1 MRTSC
6 PRSLVLIVLGLA
18 ASLAACSGS
27 DAPAAAAP
35 KTEASAT
42 PTAPAAPAPAVA
54 PTAPAATPAGT
65 PAAAKPAEPVD
76 LKVGGVTIRMEG
88 NTITSGD
95 GADAD
100 GFSLVDLEIAAEP
113 PLKLKLRVDPA
124 LAPQLQ
130 QELADQKPSLF
141 AIKDADGARVTLR
154 IRIGQPSFTIAG
166 RTIDVSGGKLS
177 VCGIAMGAIADLDTI
192 TLARGE
198 VRVEDRFRGPLPAPV
213 VAR

>member
-54 PTAPAATPAGT
+54 PTAPAATPA
-65 PAAAKPAEPVD
+65 AAKPAEPVD
-76 LKVGGVTIRMEG
+76 LKVGGVAIRMEG

-95 GADAD
+95 GAGAD
-100 GFSLVDLEIAAEP
+100 GFSLVDVEIAAEP

-177 VCGIAMGAIADLDTI
+177 VCGIGMGAIADLDTI

>member
-54 PTAPAATPAGT
+54 PAAPAAT

-76 LKVGGVTIRMEG
+76 LKVGGATIRMEG

-95 GADAD
+95 GAGAD
-100 GFSLVDLEIAAEP
+100 GFSLVDVEIAAEP

-130 QELADQKPSLF
+130 QELAEQKPSLF